1 MRVVLAEKPSV
12 AKDLAAILGAR
23 RRRDG
28 WIEGENLAVT
38 WVFGHLLEFCEP
50 HEYNLEWKRWSVA
63 DLPILPEPFRLRPR
77 GDKGARDQLKVV
89 VGLFKQAT
97 EIVCATDAG
106 REGELIFRQVQ
117 SWAKAG
123 HKPFKRLWI
132 QSLTA
137 DAIRQGFARLREGHD
152 FDNLHQAARC
162 RSEADWIIGI
172 NATRFYTASH
182 GTRGTLW
189 SVGRVQTPVLAL
201 IAARDVEIDNFKPE
215 PYWKVVTTYRGT
227 RFSQPHTKHDSEEK
241 ARDVVERLRPH
252 PLVITGVEQKRQRV
266 PAPQLYDLSS
276 LQQDMNTWFGFTAE
290 DTLAAAQTLYEAKHI
305 TYPRTDSRHISRD
318 IAAGLPDL
326 LDALAAEYGAF
337 TAKLNPNK
345 LPLTKRVVDD
355 SKVTDHHAILPT
367 LETPRALSG
376 PNAKVYAAVV
386 RRLLAALFPACEK
399 DVTTVKARVEDET
412 FQAKGTVI
420 ADPGWQQ
427 VYPHLMKKKAARPDD
442 ENPDQEMPAME
453 AGESG
458 PHEPDILAKT
468 TQPPKRYTEA
478 ALLKRMETA
487 GRLVDDE
494 ALREAMKQR
503 GLGTP
508 ATRAAI
514 IETLIG
520 RKYIRRQKKTL
531 ASTEAGRHLLHLI
544 RDPSLLSAELTG
556 DWEAKLKDIE
566 QGRGDPDAFMAGV
579 TDHAR
584 QIVRARADAP
594 HGGLGACPKCSAP
607 VIEGKRGYGC
617 SRWKE
622 GCDFVLWKESLGAT
636 LDPGLAGEL
645 LDIGHTLKPVPV
657 TLDGAPAL
665 AVLRMDKDGALQAE
679 KVKTAAAA
687 GGKGSLGACPL
698 CGGDVVVG
706 KKAYG
711 CANWKQGCP
720 FKIWKTIAQKNITR
734 AVAKQLLK
742 DGITDPIEG
751 FTSKAGKPFTTRLKL
766 SGDRVA
772 FDFSNLSG

>member
-12 AKDLAAILGAR
+12 AKDLAAVLGAR
-23 RRRDG
+23 RRHTG
-28 WIEGENLAVT
+28 WIEGEGLAVT
-38 WVFGHLLEFCEP
+38 WVFGHLLELCEP
-50 HEYNLEWKRWSVA
+50 HEYNPAWKSWKVE
-63 DLPILPEPFRLRPR
+63 DLPILPETFRLRPR

-89 VGLFKQAT
+89 VDLMKHAT

-132 QSLTA
+132 QSLTT
-137 DAIRQGFARLREGHD
+137 DAIHAGFANLREGHD

-189 SVGRVQTPVLAL
+189 SVGRVQTPILAL
-201 IAARDVEIDNFKPE
+201 IAARDLEIENFKPE
-215 PYWKVVTTYRGT
+215 PYWKVVTTYRGI
-227 RFSQPHTKHDSEEK
+227 RFSQPNTKHDSEEK
-241 ARDVVERLRPH
+241 AREVAERLRPH
-252 PLVITGVEQKRQRV
+252 PLVITGVEKKRQKI
-266 PAPQLYDLSS
+266 PPPQLYDLSS

-290 DTLAAAQTLYEAKHI
+290 ETLASAQTLYEAKHI
-305 TYPRTDSRHISRD
+305 TYPRTDSRHISQD
-318 IAAGLPDL
+318 IATGLPNL
-326 LDALAAEYGAF
+326 LQALSPEYGEF
-337 TAKLNPNK
+337 TAMLDPDN
-345 LPLTKRVVDD
+345 LSLSKRMVDD

-367 LETPRALSG
+367 LETPKGLTGQS
-376 PNAKVYAAVV
+376 AKVYAAVT

-399 DVTTVKARVEDET
+399 DVTTVSARVDTED

-420 ADPGWQQ
+420 ANPGWQQ
-427 VYPHLMKKKAARPDD
+427 VYPHLMKKQVSKPDD
-442 ENPDQEMPAME
+442 EDADQEMPPME
-453 AGESG
+453 KGESG
-458 PHEPDILAKT
+458 PHEPEILAKT

-514 IETLIG
+514 IETLIS

-531 ASTEAGRHLLHLI
+531 LSTEAGRHLLHLI

-566 QGRGDPDAFMAGV
+566 QGKGDAEAFMAGIRE
-579 TDHAR
+579 HAK
-584 QIVRARADAP
+584 QIVLARSDVP
-594 HGGLGACPKCSAP
+594 HGGLGACPKCGAP
-607 VIEGKRGYGC
+607 VIEGRRGYGC

-645 LDIGHTLKPVPV
+645 LDMGHTLKPVPV
-657 TLDGAPAL
+657 KLEGSPSL
-665 AVLRMDKDGALQAE
+665 AILRLEKDGALHAE
-679 KVKTAAAA
+679 KVETATAT
-687 GGKGSLGACPL
+687 GGKGTLGPCPL

-720 FKIWKTIAQKNITR
+720 FKIWKTIARKNITQ
-734 AVAKQLLK
+734 AAAKQLLAE
-742 DGITDPIEG
+742 GITDPIEG
-751 FTSKAGKPFTTRLKL
+751 FTSKSGKPFTTRLKL
-766 SGDRVA
+766 NGDRVD
-772 FDFSNLSG
+772 FDFSD